1 MSKSKKEKKG
11 KARMEHETCCCPFC
25 LSTRMMDEAKE
36 QYSGFF
42 SHLRNARMEILR
54 AFGTLIDER
63 IASLEKQQKKK
74 KVTKV
79 KVE

>member
-1 MSKSKKEKKG
+1 VNKPKKEKKT
-11 KARMEHETCCCPFC
+11 KTSSERETCCCPFC
-25 LSTRMMDEAKE
+25 LSSRIFEETKD

-42 SHLRNARMEILR
+42 THLRRARIEALR
-54 AFGTLIDER
+54 AFRTLLDER
-63 IASLEKQQKKK
+63 ISSLEEHKK

>member
-1 MSKSKKEKKG
+1 MSKTKKEEKG
-11 KARMEHETCCCPFC
+11 KAGMQQQSCCCPFC
-25 LSTRMMDEAKE
+25 LSSRMIDEAKE

-42 SHLRNARMEILR
+42 THLRNARIEVLR
-54 AFGTLIDER
+54 GFRTLIDER
-63 IASLEKQQKKK
+63 ISSLEQQKK

>member
-1 MSKSKKEKKG
+1 VSKSKKEKKS
-11 KARMEHETCCCPFC
+11 KASPEHETCCCPFC
-25 LSTRMMDEAKE
+25 LSSRMIDQAKD

-42 SHLRNARMEILR
+42 THLRKARIEVLR
-54 AFGTLIDER
+54 AFRTLIDER
-63 IASLEKQQKKK
+63 ISSLEESKK

>member
-1 MSKSKKEKKG
+1 VSNPKKEEKSKGAE
-11 KARMEHETCCCPFC
+11 EHKTCCCPFC
-25 LSTRMMDEAKE
+25 LSSRMMEEAKE

-42 SHLRNARMEILR
+42 THLRQARIEVLR
-54 AFGTLIDER
+54 AFRTLMDER
-63 IASLEKQQKKK
+63 ISSLEKSKK

>member
-1 MSKSKKEKKG
+1 MSKPKKEEKA

-25 LSTRMMDEAKE
+25 VSGRMWEETKE
-36 QYSGFF
+36 QYGGFF
-42 SHLRNARMEILR
+42 THLRNARVEVLR
-54 AFGTLIDER
+54 AFRTLIDDR
-63 IASLEKQQKKK
+63 IASLEQQKK